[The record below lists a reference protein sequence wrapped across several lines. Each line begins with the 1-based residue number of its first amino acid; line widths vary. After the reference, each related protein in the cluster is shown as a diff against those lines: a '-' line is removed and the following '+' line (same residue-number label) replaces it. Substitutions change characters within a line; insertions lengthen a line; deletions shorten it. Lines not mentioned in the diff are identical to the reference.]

1 MTISAALLA
10 FVAACIVVCA
20 FLRTRRAAALF
31 AGAVFL
37 VLAFG
42 VPLAEVGWKCL
53 HSPTSEACVWGK
65 SLLPISLAFGTV
77 IGAVI
82 GGGAW
87 FLALGFQRR
96 RRNASGATN
105 SSHALGDDEEDEGR

>member
-1 MTISAALLA
+1 MTIGAALPA
-10 FVAACIVVCA
+10 FVVACMVVCS

-31 AGAVFL
+31 AAAVFV

-42 VPLAEVGWKCL
+42 VPLGEVAWKCAQ
-53 HSPTSEACVWGK
+53 SATSEGCVWGK
-65 SLLPISLAFGTV
+65 SLLPVSVAVGTA

-82 GGGAW
+82 GAGAW

-96 RRNASGATN
+96 RRNASGATE
-105 SSHALGDDEEDEGR
+105 SSHAIEDGQQE

>member
-1 MTISAALLA
+1 MINTAALLA
-10 FVAACIVVCA
+10 LAVPCFVVCA

-31 AGAVFL
+31 AVSIFL

-42 VPLAEVGWKCL
+42 IPIGEVLWKCAQNP
-53 HSPTSEACVWGK
+53 SSEACVWGK
-65 SLLPISLAFGTV
+65 SLLVISVPIGAV

-87 FLALGFQRR
+87 FVALGFQKRR
-96 RRNASGATN
+96 RFASGATD
-105 SSHALGDDEEDEGR
+105 SSHALHAGDAED